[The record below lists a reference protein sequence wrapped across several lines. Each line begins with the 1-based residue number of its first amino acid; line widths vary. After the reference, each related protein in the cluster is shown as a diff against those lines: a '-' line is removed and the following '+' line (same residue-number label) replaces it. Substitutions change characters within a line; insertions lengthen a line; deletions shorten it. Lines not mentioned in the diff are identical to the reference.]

1 MVFTLLRDEK
11 KNKKRKEKES
21 VPMNKISRKGFLKIA
36 AAAAMSGVT
45 AGALAACNSA
55 SSSTASGAA
64 GQYIPGTYEGT
75 AEGISS
81 TVKVTMTFS
90 DSAVTDVV
98 VDTSGETASFGAA
111 AADELR
117 EQLLSA
123 GSAEIDGVSGSTIT
137 SDAVMKAAKSCYA
150 QAKGEAVVSSVQ
162 LPTGDAN
169 DWLGKEPDIDEA
181 AITETVDTDI
191 LIVGAGNGGMFAAAY
206 AAANGLN
213 FRVIEQNANV
223 QDTRHWYG
231 AVDSA
236 AAKEAGEPAT
246 DKAKLLSEISRY
258 ASGKCDQRVV
268 KTWINES
275 AAMHDFMRSI
285 LEDKYGWV
293 CDFTSGSEAAWPA
306 ENAEH
311 NTDYLYPVQEHNYMA
326 SESAS
331 GLPRNELLLQYIQEL
346 GYDVDFKT
354 SLAKLEKNSE
364 GRITGIIAQ
373 STEDDH
379 FIRYNANKG
388 VLLACGGFPGNPYMM
403 EQLDPLGTSVTT
415 ACSYSPAD
423 KGYGIRAAVW
433 AGANLDKEA
442 APMLFDRGVVAPGVD
457 GGYVDSDTAF
467 GGKAFPGKIRQYNP
481 GTQPFLKVN
490 RNGER
495 FANESCP
502 YNDIV
507 YAAAHQPGRVY
518 AQICDANILEDA
530 KRFHTIGC
538 SAQTRNG
545 GEKYI
550 QGKMDEAIE
559 AGALFKCNTLD
570 ELADK
575 MGFTGAAKDTFLAT
589 VERYN
594 ELYDKQNDEDFGK
607 PAYRLSAI
615 RTAPFYGCWLGA
627 SLLTTEQG
635 IAINEKGQ
643 ALDNNNQPMEGLY
656 ITGDMSGS
664 FFANNY
670 PCLMAGVAMG
680 RTLTFAMKA
689 VKQMAGLDNA

>member
-1 MVFTLLRDEK
+1 
-11 KNKKRKEKES
+11 
-21 VPMNKISRKGFLKIA
+21 MNKISRKGFIKIA

-45 AGALAACNSA
+45 AGALAACNAA
-55 SSSTASGAA
+55 SSSASTSGAA

-117 EQLLSA
+117 EQLLAA

-150 QAKGEAVVSSVQ
+150 QAKGETVVSSVQ
-162 LPTGDAN
+162 LPTGDEN

-231 AVDSA
+231 AIDSA
-236 AAKEAGEPAT
+236 AAKAAGEKPA
-246 DKAKLLSEISRY
+246 DRAKLLSEISRY

-311 NTDYLYPVQEHNYMA
+311 NTDYLFPVQEHNYMA
-326 SESAS
+326 SERES
-331 GLPRNELLLQYIQEL
+331 GLARNELLLQYIQEL

-354 SLAKLEKNSE
+354 SLAKLEKNSD

-379 FIRYNANKG
+379 FIRYNANQG

-433 AGANLDKEA
+433 TGANLDKEA
-442 APMLFDRGVVAPGVD
+442 APMLFDRGIVAPGVD
-457 GGYVDSDTAF
+457 AGYVDSDSAF

-559 AGALFKCNTLD
+559 AGALFKCDTLD

-575 MGFTGAAKDTFLAT
+575 MGFTGVAKDTFLAT

-643 ALDNNNQPMEGLY
+643 ALDTNNQPMEGLY

-680 RTLTFAMKA
+680 RTLTYAMKA
-689 VKQMAGLDNA
+689 VKQMAGLENA

>member
-1 MVFTLLRDEK
+1 
-11 KNKKRKEKES
+11 
-21 VPMNKISRKGFLKIA
+21 MNKISRKGFLKIA

-45 AGALAACNSA
+45 AGALAACNTA
-55 SSSTASGAA
+55 SSSTAAPAASGAA
-64 GQYIPGTYEGT
+64 GTYIPGTYEGT

-98 VDTSGETASFGAA
+98 VDTSGETASYGAA
-111 AADELR
+111 AADQLR
-117 EQLLSA
+117 EQLMAA

-150 QAKGEAVVSSVQ
+150 QAKGEATVTSVQ
-162 LPTGDAN
+162 LPTGDEN

-191 LIVGAGNGGMFAAAY
+191 LIVGAGNGGIFAAAY

-213 FRVIEQNANV
+213 FRVIEQNGNV

-231 AVDSA
+231 AIDSA
-236 AAKEAGEPAT
+236 AAKEAGEKPA
-246 DKAKLLSEISRY
+246 DRAKLLSEISRY

-285 LEDKYGWV
+285 LEDKYGWT
-293 CDFTSGSEAAWPA
+293 CDFTSGAEAAWPA

-311 NTDYLYPVQEHNYMA
+311 NTDYLFPVQEHNYMA

-331 GLPRNELLLQYIQEL
+331 GKPRNELLLDYIREL

-354 SLAKLEKNSE
+354 SLAKLEKDST

-442 APMLFDRGVVAPGVD
+442 APMLFDRGIVAPGVD
-457 GGYVDSDTAF
+457 GGYVASDSAF
-467 GGKAFPGKIRQYNP
+467 GGKAFPGPIRQYNP

-495 FANESCP
+495 FANESSP

-518 AQICDANILEDA
+518 AQICDANVLEDA

-538 SAQTRNG
+538 SAQTRNAG
-545 GEKYI
+545 AEYI
-550 QGKMDEAIE
+550 QKQMDNAEKE
-559 AGALFKCNTLD
+559 GVFFKADTID

-575 MGFTGAAKDTFLAT
+575 LGFTGEAKDTFLAT

-635 IAINEKGQ
+635 IAINDKGQ
-643 ALDNNNQPMEGLY
+643 ALDNDNKPMPGLY
-656 ITGDMSGS
+656 VTGDMSGS

-680 RTLTFAMKA
+680 RTLTYAIKA
-689 VKQMAGLDNA
+689 IKQMGGLE

>member
-1 MVFTLLRDEK
+1 
-11 KNKKRKEKES
+11 
-21 VPMNKISRKGFLKIA
+21 MNKISRKGFIKIA

-45 AGALAACNSA
+45 AGALAACNAASGSA
-55 SSSTASGAA
+55 SASTSGAA
-64 GQYIPGTYEGT
+64 GLYTPGTYEGT

-117 EQLLSA
+117 EQLMAA

-150 QAKGEAVVSSVQ
+150 QAKGETVVSSVQ
-162 LPTGDAN
+162 LPTGDEN

-559 AGALFKCNTLD
+559 AGALFKCDTLD

>member
-1 MVFTLLRDEK
+1 
-11 KNKKRKEKES
+11 
-21 VPMNKISRKGFLKIA
+21 MNKISRKGFLKIA
-36 AAAAMSGVT
+36 VAAAMSGVT

-169 DWLGKEPDIDEA
+169 DWLGKEPDIDET

-457 GGYVDSDTAF
+457 GGYVDSDSAF

-559 AGALFKCNTLD
+559 AGALFKCDTLD

>member
-1 MVFTLLRDEK
+1 
-11 KNKKRKEKES
+11 
-21 VPMNKISRKGFLKIA
+21 MNKISRKGFLKIA

-45 AGALAACNSA
+45 AGALAACNAAKDSA
-55 SSSTASGAA
+55 AASGAVSAPA
-64 GQYIPGTYEGT
+64 GSYIPGTYEGT

-98 VDTSGETASFGAA
+98 VDTSGETASYGAA
-111 AADELR
+111 AADQLK
-117 EQLLSA
+117 EQLLS
-123 GSAEIDGVSGSTIT
+123 SANGEIDGVSGSTIT
-137 SDAVMKAAKSCYA
+137 SDAVMKAAKSCFA
-150 QAKGEAVVSSVQ
+150 QAKGEANVSSVQ
-162 LPTGDAN
+162 LPTGDET

-181 AITETVDTDI
+181 AITETIDTDI
-191 LIVGAGNGGMFAAAY
+191 VIVGAGNGGMFAAAY

-213 FRVIEQNANV
+213 FRVIEQNSAV

-231 AVDSA
+231 AIDSA
-236 AAKEAGEPAT
+236 AAKEAGVPAT

-275 AAMHDFMRSI
+275 AAMHDFMRGI
-285 LEDKYGWV
+285 LEDQFGWT
-293 CDFTSGSEAAWPA
+293 CEFTSGAEAAWPA

-311 NTDYLYPVQEHNYMA
+311 NTDYLYPVQEHNYRQ
-326 SESAS
+326 SESES
-331 GLPRNELLLQYIQEL
+331 GLQRNEALQQYIEEL
-346 GYDVDFKT
+346 GYSIDFKT
-354 SLAKLEKNSE
+354 SLAKLEKDAD
-364 GRITGIIAQ
+364 GRVTGIIAQ

-379 FIRYNANKG
+379 FIRYNANDG

-415 ACSYSPAD
+415 ACSYSPSD

-442 APMLFDRGVVAPGVD
+442 APMLFDRGIVAPGVD
-457 GGYVDSDTAF
+457 AGYVESENSF
-467 GGKAFPGKIRQYNP
+467 GGKAFPGEIKQYNP

-495 FANESCP
+495 FANESSP

-518 AQICDANILEDA
+518 AQICDANILEDV

-538 SAQTRNG
+538 SAQTRNAG
-545 GEKYI
+545 AEYI
-550 QGKMDEAIE
+550 QKQMDSAEEKGCFFKADTIE
-559 AGALFKCNTLD
+559 

-575 MGFTGAAKDTFLAT
+575 LGFTGEAKDTFLAT
-589 VERYN
+589 VDRYN
-594 ELYDKQNDEDFGK
+594 ELYDQQNDEDFGK

-615 RTAPFYGCWLGA
+615 RKAPFYGCWLGA
-627 SLLTTEQG
+627 SLLCTEQG

-643 ALDNNNQPMEGLY
+643 ALDNDNKPMPGLY
-656 ITGDMSGS
+656 VTGDMSGS

-689 VKQMAGLDNA
+689 IKQMAGLEK

>member
-1 MVFTLLRDEK
+1 
-11 KNKKRKEKES
+11 
-21 VPMNKISRKGFLKIA
+21 MNKISRKGFLKIA

-169 DWLGKEPDIDEA
+169 DWLGKEPEIDEA

-231 AVDSA
+231 AIDSA
-236 AAKEAGEPAT
+236 AAKAAGEQPA
-246 DKAKLLSEISRY
+246 DRAKLLSEISRY

-311 NTDYLYPVQEHNYMA
+311 NTDYLFPVQEHNYMA
-326 SESAS
+326 SERES
-331 GLPRNELLLQYIQEL
+331 GLARNELLLQYIQEL

-354 SLAKLEKNSE
+354 SLAKLEKDE
-364 GRITGIIAQ
+364 TGRITGIIAQ

-442 APMLFDRGVVAPGVD
+442 APMLFDRGIVAPGVD
-457 GGYVDSDTAF
+457 AGYVDSDSAF
-467 GGKAFPGKIRQYNP
+467 GGKAFPGNIRQYNP

-495 FANESCP
+495 FANESSP

-559 AGALFKCNTLD
+559 AGALFKCDTLD

>member
-1 MVFTLLRDEK
+1 
-11 KNKKRKEKES
+11 
-21 VPMNKISRKGFLKIA
+21 MNKISRKGFIKIA

-45 AGALAACNSA
+45 AGALAACNAASGSA
-55 SSSTASGAA
+55 STSGAA

-117 EQLLSA
+117 EQLLAA

-162 LPTGDAN
+162 LPTGDEN
-169 DWLGKEPDIDEA
+169 DWLGKEPDIDET

-331 GLPRNELLLQYIQEL
+331 GTPRNELLLQYIQEL

-354 SLAKLEKNSE
+354 SLAKLEKNSD

-442 APMLFDRGVVAPGVD
+442 APMLFDRGIVAPGVD
-457 GGYVDSDTAF
+457 AGYVDSDSAF

-559 AGALFKCNTLD
+559 AGALFKCDTLD

-643 ALDNNNQPMEGLY
+643 ALDTNNQPMEGLY

-680 RTLTFAMKA
+680 RTLTYAMKA
-689 VKQMAGLDNA
+689 VKQMAGLENA

>member
-1 MVFTLLRDEK
+1 
-11 KNKKRKEKES
+11 
-21 VPMNKISRKGFLKIA
+21 MNKISRKGFLKIA

-45 AGALAACNSA
+45 AGALAACNAA
-55 SSSTASGAA
+55 SSSTAVPAASGAA
-64 GQYIPGTYEGT
+64 GTYIPGTYEGT

-98 VDTSGETASFGAA
+98 VDTSGETASYGAA
-111 AADELR
+111 AADQLR
-117 EQLLSA
+117 EQLMAA

-150 QAKGEAVVSSVQ
+150 QAKGEATVTSVQ
-162 LPTGDAN
+162 LPTGDEN

-191 LIVGAGNGGMFAAAY
+191 LIVGAGNGGIFAAAY

-213 FRVIEQNANV
+213 FRVIEQNGNV

-231 AVDSA
+231 AIDSA
-236 AAKEAGEPAT
+236 AAKEAGEKPA
-246 DKAKLLSEISRY
+246 DRAKLLSEISRY

-285 LEDKYGWV
+285 LEDKYGWT
-293 CDFTSGSEAAWPA
+293 CDFTSGAEAAWPA

-311 NTDYLYPVQEHNYMA
+311 NTDYLFPVQEHNYMA

-331 GLPRNELLLQYIQEL
+331 GKPRNELLLQYIQEL

-354 SLAKLEKNSE
+354 SLAKLEKDST

-442 APMLFDRGVVAPGVD
+442 APMLFDRGIVAPGVD
-457 GGYVDSDTAF
+457 GGYVASDSAF
-467 GGKAFPGKIRQYNP
+467 GGKAFPGPIRQYNP

-495 FANESCP
+495 FANESSP

-538 SAQTRNG
+538 SAQTRNAG
-545 GEKYI
+545 AEYI
-550 QGKMDEAIE
+550 QKQMDNAEKEGVFFKADTIE
-559 AGALFKCNTLD
+559 

-575 MGFTGAAKDTFLAT
+575 LGFTGEAKDTFLAT

-627 SLLTTEQG
+627 SLLCTEQG
-635 IAINEKGQ
+635 IAINDKGQ
-643 ALDNNNQPMEGLY
+643 ALDNDNKPMPGLY
-656 ITGDMSGS
+656 VTGDMSGS

-680 RTLTFAMKA
+680 RTLTYAIKA
-689 VKQMAGLDNA
+689 IKQMGGLE

>member
-1 MVFTLLRDEK
+1 
-11 KNKKRKEKES
+11 
-21 VPMNKISRKGFLKIA
+21 MNKISRKGFLKIA

-45 AGALAACNSA
+45 AGALAACNAA
-55 SSSTASGAA
+55 SSSTAAPAASGAA
-64 GQYIPGTYEGT
+64 GTYIPGTYEGT

-98 VDTSGETASFGAA
+98 VDTSGETASIGAA
-111 AADELR
+111 AADQLR
-117 EQLLSA
+117 EQLMAA

-150 QAKGEAVVSSVQ
+150 QAKGEAAVTSVQ
-162 LPTGDAN
+162 LPTGDEN

-191 LIVGAGNGGMFAAAY
+191 LIVGAGNGGIFAAAY

-213 FRVIEQNANV
+213 FRVIEQNGNV

-231 AVDSA
+231 AIDSA
-236 AAKEAGEPAT
+236 AAKEAGEKPA
-246 DKAKLLSEISRY
+246 DRAKLLSEISRY

-285 LEDKYGWV
+285 LEDKYGWT
-293 CDFTSGSEAAWPA
+293 CDFTSGAEAAWPA

-311 NTDYLYPVQEHNYMA
+311 NTDYLFPVQEHNYMA

-331 GLPRNELLLQYIQEL
+331 GKPRNELLLDYIREL

-354 SLAKLEKNSE
+354 SLAKLEKDST

-442 APMLFDRGVVAPGVD
+442 APMLFDRGIVAPGVD
-457 GGYVDSDTAF
+457 GGYVASDSAF
-467 GGKAFPGKIRQYNP
+467 GGKAFPGPIRQYNP

-495 FANESCP
+495 FANESSP

-518 AQICDANILEDA
+518 AQICDANVLEDA

-545 GEKYI
+545 GEKYF
-550 QGKMDEAIE
+550 QGKVDEAVAAGTLFVCDTIE
-559 AGALFKCNTLD
+559 

-575 MGFTGAAKDTFLAT
+575 LGFTGEAKDTFLAT

-627 SLLTTEQG
+627 SLLTPEQG
-635 IAINEKGQ
+635 IAINDKGQ
-643 ALDNNNQPMEGLY
+643 ALDNDNKPMPGLY
-656 ITGDMSGS
+656 VTGDMSGS

-680 RTLTFAMKA
+680 RTLTYAIKA
-689 VKQMAGLDNA
+689 IKQMGGLE

>member
-1 MVFTLLRDEK
+1 MVFTLLHD
-11 KNKKRKEKES
+11 KKRKEKES
-21 VPMNKISRKGFLKIA
+21 IPMNKISRKGFLKIA

-117 EQLLSA
+117 EQLLAA

-162 LPTGDAN
+162 LPTGDEN

-559 AGALFKCNTLD
+559 AGALFKCDTLD

>member
-1 MVFTLLRDEK
+1 
-11 KNKKRKEKES
+11 
-21 VPMNKISRKGFLKIA
+21 MNKISRKGFLKIA

-45 AGALAACNSA
+45 AGALAACKGGAA
-55 SSSTASGAA
+55 SSGAA
-64 GQYIPGTYEGT
+64 SAAPGSYIPGTYEGT

-98 VDTSGETASFGAA
+98 VDTSGETASYGAA
-111 AADELR
+111 AADQLKQ
-117 EQLLSA
+117 QLLASA
-123 GSAEIDGVSGSTIT
+123 NGEIDGVSGSTIT
-137 SDAVMKAAKSCYA
+137 SDAVMKAAKSCFA
-150 QAKGEAVVSSVQ
+150 QAKGEATISSVQ
-162 LPTGDAN
+162 LPTGDET

-181 AITETVDTDI
+181 SITETIDTDI
-191 LIVGAGNGGMFAAAY
+191 VIVGAGNGGMFAAAY

-213 FRVIEQNANV
+213 FRVVEQNSAV

-231 AVDSA
+231 AIDSSA
-236 AAKEAGEPAT
+236 AKDAGAPAT

-285 LEDKYGWV
+285 LEDKYGWE
-293 CDFTSGSEAAWPA
+293 CEFTAGDEAKWPD
-306 ENAEH
+306 ENGEH
-311 NTDYLYPVQEHNYMA
+311 NTDYLFPVQEHNYMA
-326 SESAS
+326 SESKS
-331 GLPRNELLLQYIQEL
+331 GTPRNVLLQQYIEEL
-346 GYDVDFKT
+346 GYTVEFKT
-354 SLAKLEKNSE
+354 SLAKLEKDAD

-373 STEDDH
+373 STEDGH
-379 FIRYNANKG
+379 FIRYNANDG

-403 EQLDPLGTSVTT
+403 EQLDPLGASVTT
-415 ACSYSPAD
+415 ACSYSPSD

-442 APMLFDRGVVAPGVD
+442 APMLFDRGIVAPGVD
-457 GGYVDSDTAF
+457 GGYVESESAF
-467 GGKAFPGKIRQYNP
+467 GGKAFPGTIRQYNP

-545 GEKYI
+545 GEAYL

-559 AGALFKCNTLD
+559 AGALFKCDTIE

-575 MGFTGAAKDTFLAT
+575 LGFTGEAKDTFLAT
-589 VERYN
+589 IDRYN
-594 ELYDKQNDEDFGK
+594 ELYDNQNDADFGK

-615 RTAPFYGCWLGA
+615 RQAPFYGCWLGA
-627 SLLTTEQG
+627 SLLCTEQG

-643 ALDNNNQPMEGLY
+643 ALDNDNKPMPGLY
-656 ITGDMSGS
+656 VTGDMSGS

-689 VKQMAGLDNA
+689 IKQMAGLEK

>member
-1 MVFTLLRDEK
+1 
-11 KNKKRKEKES
+11 
-21 VPMNKISRKGFLKIA
+21 MNKISRKGFLKIA

-45 AGALAACNSA
+45 AGALAACNAAKDSA
-55 SSSTASGAA
+55 AASGAVSAPA
-64 GQYIPGTYEGT
+64 GSYIPGTYEGT

-98 VDTSGETASFGAA
+98 VDTSGETASYGAA
-111 AADELR
+111 AADQLK
-117 EQLLSA
+117 EQLLS
-123 GSAEIDGVSGSTIT
+123 SANGEIDGVSGSTIT
-137 SDAVMKAAKSCYA
+137 SDAVMKAAKSCFA
-150 QAKGEAVVSSVQ
+150 QAKGEATVSSVQ
-162 LPTGDAN
+162 LPTGDET

-181 AITETVDTDI
+181 AITETIDTDI
-191 LIVGAGNGGMFAAAY
+191 VIVGAGNGGMFAAAY

-213 FRVIEQNANV
+213 FRVIEQNSAV

-231 AVDSA
+231 AIDSA
-236 AAKEAGEPAT
+236 AAKEAGVPAT

-275 AAMHDFMRSI
+275 AAMHDFMRGI
-285 LEDKYGWV
+285 LEDQFGWT
-293 CDFTSGSEAAWPA
+293 CEFTSGAEAAWPA

-311 NTDYLYPVQEHNYMA
+311 NTDYLYPVQEHNYRQ
-326 SESAS
+326 SESES
-331 GLPRNELLLQYIQEL
+331 GLQRNEALQQYIEEL
-346 GYDVDFKT
+346 GYSIDFKT
-354 SLAKLEKNSE
+354 SLAKLEKDAD
-364 GRITGIIAQ
+364 GRVTGIIAQ

-415 ACSYSPAD
+415 ACSYSPSD

-442 APMLFDRGVVAPGVD
+442 APMLFDRGIVAPGVD
-457 GGYVDSDTAF
+457 AGYVESENAF
-467 GGKAFPGKIRQYNP
+467 GGKAFPGEIKQYNP

-495 FANESCP
+495 FANESSP

-518 AQICDANILEDA
+518 AQICDANILEDV

-538 SAQTRNG
+538 SAQTRNAG
-545 GEKYI
+545 AEYI
-550 QGKMDEAIE
+550 QKQMDSAEEKGCFFKADTIE
-559 AGALFKCNTLD
+559 

-575 MGFTGAAKDTFLAT
+575 LGFTGEAKDTFLAT
-589 VERYN
+589 VDRYN
-594 ELYDKQNDEDFGK
+594 ELYDQQNDEDFGK

-615 RTAPFYGCWLGA
+615 RKAPFYGCWLGA
-627 SLLTTEQG
+627 SLLCTEQG

-643 ALDNNNQPMEGLY
+643 ALDNDNKPMPGLY
-656 ITGDMSGS
+656 VTGDMSGS

-689 VKQMAGLDNA
+689 IKQMAGLEK

>member
-1 MVFTLLRDEK
+1 
-11 KNKKRKEKES
+11 
-21 VPMNKISRKGFLKIA
+21 MNKISRKGFLKIA

-45 AGALAACNSA
+45 AGALAACNAA
-55 SSSTASGAA
+55 SSSTAAPAASGAA
-64 GQYIPGTYEGT
+64 GTYIPGTYEGT

-98 VDTSGETASFGAA
+98 VDTSGETASYGAA
-111 AADELR
+111 AADQLR
-117 EQLLSA
+117 EQLMAA

-150 QAKGEAVVSSVQ
+150 QAKGEATVTSVQ
-162 LPTGDAN
+162 LPTGDEN

-191 LIVGAGNGGMFAAAY
+191 LIVGAGNGGIFAAAY

-213 FRVIEQNANV
+213 FRVIEQNGNV

-231 AVDSA
+231 AIDSA
-236 AAKEAGEPAT
+236 AAKEAGEKPA
-246 DKAKLLSEISRY
+246 DRAKLLSEISRY

-285 LEDKYGWV
+285 LEDKYGWT
-293 CDFTSGSEAAWPA
+293 CDFTSGAEAAWPA

-311 NTDYLYPVQEHNYMA
+311 NTDYLFPVQEHNYMA

-331 GLPRNELLLQYIQEL
+331 GKPRNELLLQYIQEL

-354 SLAKLEKNSE
+354 SLAKLEKDST

-415 ACSYSPAD
+415 ACSYSPSD

-442 APMLFDRGVVAPGVD
+442 APMLFDRGIVAPGVD
-457 GGYVDSDTAF
+457 GGYVASDSAF
-467 GGKAFPGKIRQYNP
+467 GGKAFPGPIRQYNP

-495 FANESCP
+495 FANESSP

-518 AQICDANILEDA
+518 AQICDANVLEDA

-545 GEKYI
+545 GEKYF
-550 QGKMDEAIE
+550 QGKVDEAVAAGTLFVCDTIE
-559 AGALFKCNTLD
+559 

-575 MGFTGAAKDTFLAT
+575 LGFTGEAKDTFLAT

-627 SLLTTEQG
+627 SLLCTEQG
-635 IAINEKGQ
+635 IAINDKGQ
-643 ALDNNNQPMEGLY
+643 ALDNDNKPMPGLY
-656 ITGDMSGS
+656 VTGDMSGS

-680 RTLTFAMKA
+680 RTLTYAIKA
-689 VKQMAGLDNA
+689 IKQMGGLE

>member
-1 MVFTLLRDEK
+1 
-11 KNKKRKEKES
+11 
-21 VPMNKISRKGFLKIA
+21 MNKISRKGFLKIA

-45 AGALAACNSA
+45 AGALAACNAA
-55 SSSTASGAA
+55 SSSTAASAGAA
-64 GQYIPGTYEGT
+64 GSYTPGTYTGT

-98 VDTSGETASFGAA
+98 VDTSGETASYGAA
-111 AADELR
+111 AAEELKN
-117 EQLLSA
+117 QLLNA
-123 GSAEIDGVSGSTIT
+123 GSDEIDGVSGSTIT
-137 SDAVMKAAKSCYA
+137 SDAVKKAAKSCFA
-150 QAKGEAVVSSVQ
+150 QAKGEATVTSVQ
-162 LPTGDAN
+162 LPTGDET

-354 SLAKLEKNSE
+354 SLAKLEKNSD

-415 ACSYSPAD
+415 ACSYSPSD
-423 KGYGIRAAVW
+423 KGYGIRAAMW

-442 APMLFDRGVVAPGVD
+442 APMLFDRGIVAPGVD

-467 GGKAFPGKIRQYNP
+467 GGKAFPGTIRQYNP

-495 FANESCP
+495 FANESSP

-559 AGALFKCNTLD
+559 AGALFKCDTLD

-643 ALDNNNQPMEGLY
+643 ALDNDNKPMPGLY

-689 VKQMAGLDNA
+689 VKQMAGLE

>member
-1 MVFTLLRDEK
+1 MVFTLLHD
-11 KNKKRKEKES
+11 KKRKEKES
-21 VPMNKISRKGFLKIA
+21 IPMNKISRKGFLKIA

-45 AGALAACNSA
+45 AGALAACNAASGSA
-55 SSSTASGAA
+55 SASTSGAA

-117 EQLLSA
+117 EQLMAA

-150 QAKGEAVVSSVQ
+150 QAKGETVVSSVQ
-162 LPTGDAN
+162 LPTGDEN

-354 SLAKLEKNSE
+354 SLAKLEKNSD

-559 AGALFKCNTLD
+559 AGALFKCDTLD

-689 VKQMAGLDNA
+689 IKQMAGLENA

>member
-1 MVFTLLRDEK
+1 
-11 KNKKRKEKES
+11 
-21 VPMNKISRKGFLKIA
+21 MNKISRKGFIKIA

-45 AGALAACNSA
+45 AGALAACNAASGSA
-55 SSSTASGAA
+55 SASTSGAA

-117 EQLLSA
+117 EQLLAA

-162 LPTGDAN
+162 LPTGDEN

-246 DKAKLLSEISRY
+246 DKAKLLSELSRY

-559 AGALFKCNTLD
+559 AGALFKCDTLD

>member
-1 MVFTLLRDEK
+1 
-11 KNKKRKEKES
+11 
-21 VPMNKISRKGFLKIA
+21 MNKISRKGFLKIA

-162 LPTGDAN
+162 LPTGDEN

-354 SLAKLEKNSE
+354 SLAKLEKNSD

-457 GGYVDSDTAF
+457 GGYVDSDSAF

-559 AGALFKCNTLD
+559 AGALFKCDTLD

>member
-1 MVFTLLRDEK
+1 
-11 KNKKRKEKES
+11 
-21 VPMNKISRKGFLKIA
+21 MNKISRKGFIKIA

-45 AGALAACNSA
+45 AGALAACNAASGSA
-55 SSSTASGAA
+55 SASTSGAA

-117 EQLLSA
+117 EQLLAA

-162 LPTGDAN
+162 LPTGDEN

-331 GLPRNELLLQYIQEL
+331 GTPRNELLLQYIQEL

-354 SLAKLEKNSE
+354 SLAKLEKNSD

-379 FIRYNANKG
+379 FIRYNANQG

-442 APMLFDRGVVAPGVD
+442 APMLFDRGIVAPGVD
-457 GGYVDSDTAF
+457 AGYVDSDSAF

-559 AGALFKCNTLD
+559 AGALFKCDTLD

-643 ALDNNNQPMEGLY
+643 ALDTNNQPMEGLY

-689 VKQMAGLDNA
+689 IKQMAGLENA

>member
-1 MVFTLLRDEK
+1 
-11 KNKKRKEKES
+11 
-21 VPMNKISRKGFLKIA
+21 MNKISRKGFLKIA

-117 EQLLSA
+117 EQLLAA

-293 CDFTSGSEAAWPA
+293 CDFTSGSEAAWPT

-311 NTDYLYPVQEHNYMA
+311 NTDYLFPVQEHNYMA

-331 GLPRNELLLQYIQEL
+331 GLARNELLLQYIQEL

-559 AGALFKCNTLD
+559 AGALFKCDTLD

>member
-1 MVFTLLRDEK
+1 
-11 KNKKRKEKES
+11 
-21 VPMNKISRKGFLKIA
+21 MNKISRKGFLKIA

-45 AGALAACNSA
+45 AGALAACNAA
-55 SSSTASGAA
+55 SSSTAAPAASGAA
-64 GQYIPGTYEGT
+64 GTYIPGTYEGT

-98 VDTSGETASFGAA
+98 VDTSGETASIGAA
-111 AADELR
+111 AADQLR
-117 EQLLSA
+117 EQLMAA

-150 QAKGEAVVSSVQ
+150 QAKGEATVTSVQ
-162 LPTGDAN
+162 LPTGDEN
-169 DWLGKEPDIDEA
+169 GWLGKEPDIDEA

-191 LIVGAGNGGMFAAAY
+191 LIVGAGNGGIFAAAY

-213 FRVIEQNANV
+213 FRVIEQNGNV

-231 AVDSA
+231 AIDSA
-236 AAKEAGEPAT
+236 AAKEAGEKPA
-246 DKAKLLSEISRY
+246 DRAKLLSEISRY

-285 LEDKYGWV
+285 LEDKYGWT
-293 CDFTSGSEAAWPA
+293 CDFTSGAEAAWPA

-311 NTDYLYPVQEHNYMA
+311 NTDYLFPVQEHNYMA

-331 GLPRNELLLQYIQEL
+331 GKPRNELLLDYIREL

-354 SLAKLEKNSE
+354 SLAKLEKDST

-433 AGANLDKEA
+433 AGANFDKEA
-442 APMLFDRGVVAPGVD
+442 APMLFDRGIVAPGVD
-457 GGYVDSDTAF
+457 GGYVASDSAF
-467 GGKAFPGKIRQYNP
+467 GGKAFPGPIRQYNP

-495 FANESCP
+495 FANESSP

-518 AQICDANILEDA
+518 AQICDANVLEDA

-545 GEKYI
+545 GEKYF
-550 QGKMDEAIE
+550 QGKVDEAVAAGTLFVCDTIE
-559 AGALFKCNTLD
+559 

-575 MGFTGAAKDTFLAT
+575 LGFTGEAKDTFLAT

-635 IAINEKGQ
+635 IAINDKGQ
-643 ALDNNNQPMEGLY
+643 ALDTNNQPMEGLY

-680 RTLTFAMKA
+680 RTLTYAIKA
-689 VKQMAGLDNA
+689 IKQMGGLE

>member
-117 EQLLSA
+117 EQLLAA

-169 DWLGKEPDIDEA
+169 DWLGKEPDIDET
-181 AITETVDTDI
+181 AITEPVDTDI

-231 AVDSA
+231 AIDSA
-236 AAKEAGEPAT
+236 AAKEAGEKPA
-246 DKAKLLSEISRY
+246 DRAKLLSEISRY

-293 CDFTSGSEAAWPA
+293 CDFTSGSEAAWPT

-311 NTDYLYPVQEHNYMA
+311 NTDYLFPVQEHNYMA

-331 GLPRNELLLQYIQEL
+331 GLARNELLLQYIQEL

-559 AGALFKCNTLD
+559 AGALFKCDTLD

-594 ELYDKQNDEDFGK
+594 VLYDKQNDEDFGK

>member
-1 MVFTLLRDEK
+1 MVFTLLHD
-11 KNKKRKEKES
+11 KKRKEKES
-21 VPMNKISRKGFLKIA
+21 IPMNKISRKGFLKIA
-36 AAAAMSGVT
+36 AATAMSGVT

-354 SLAKLEKNSE
+354 SLTKLEKNSE

-457 GGYVDSDTAF
+457 GGYVDSDSAF

-559 AGALFKCNTLD
+559 AGALFKCDTLD

>member
-1 MVFTLLRDEK
+1 
-11 KNKKRKEKES
+11 
-21 VPMNKISRKGFLKIA
+21 MNKISRKGFLKIA

-117 EQLLSA
+117 EQLMAA

-275 AAMHDFMRSI
+275 AAIHDFMRSI

-559 AGALFKCNTLD
+559 AGALFKCDTLD

>member
-1 MVFTLLRDEK
+1 
-11 KNKKRKEKES
+11 
-21 VPMNKISRKGFLKIA
+21 MNKISRKGFIKIA

-45 AGALAACNSA
+45 AGALAACNAASGSA
-55 SSSTASGAA
+55 SASTSGAA

-90 DSAVTDVV
+90 DSTVTDVV

-117 EQLLSA
+117 EQLLAA

-150 QAKGEAVVSSVQ
+150 QAKGETVVSSVQ
-162 LPTGDAN
+162 LPTGDEN

-236 AAKEAGEPAT
+236 AAKDAGEPAT

-331 GLPRNELLLQYIQEL
+331 GTPRNELLLQYIQEL

-354 SLAKLEKNSE
+354 SLAKLEKNSD

-379 FIRYNANKG
+379 FIRYNANQG

-442 APMLFDRGVVAPGVD
+442 APMLFDRGIVAPGVD
-457 GGYVDSDTAF
+457 AGYVDSDSAF

-559 AGALFKCNTLD
+559 AGALFKCDTLD

-643 ALDNNNQPMEGLY
+643 ALDTNNQPMEGLY

-689 VKQMAGLDNA
+689 IKQMAGLENA

>member
-1 MVFTLLRDEK
+1 
-11 KNKKRKEKES
+11 
-21 VPMNKISRKGFLKIA
+21 MNKISRKGFLKIA

-45 AGALAACNSA
+45 AGALAACNAAKDSA
-55 SSSTASGAA
+55 AVSSAVSAPA
-64 GQYIPGTYEGT
+64 GSYIPGTYEGT

-98 VDTSGETASFGAA
+98 VDTSGETASYGAA
-111 AADELR
+111 AADQLK
-117 EQLLSA
+117 EQLLS
-123 GSAEIDGVSGSTIT
+123 SANGEIDGVSGSTIT
-137 SDAVMKAAKSCYA
+137 SDAVMKAAKSCFA
-150 QAKGEAVVSSVQ
+150 QAKGEANVSSVQ
-162 LPTGDAN
+162 LPTGDET

-181 AITETVDTDI
+181 AITETIDTDI
-191 LIVGAGNGGMFAAAY
+191 VIVGAGNGGMFAAAY

-213 FRVIEQNANV
+213 FRVIEQNSAV

-231 AVDSA
+231 AIDSA
-236 AAKEAGEPAT
+236 AAKEAGVPAT

-275 AAMHDFMRSI
+275 AAMHDFMRGI
-285 LEDKYGWV
+285 LEDQFGWT
-293 CDFTSGSEAAWPA
+293 CEFTSGAEAAWPA

-311 NTDYLYPVQEHNYMA
+311 NTDYLYPVQEHNYRQ
-326 SESAS
+326 SESES
-331 GLPRNELLLQYIQEL
+331 GLQRNEALQQYIEEL
-346 GYDVDFKT
+346 GYSIDFKT
-354 SLAKLEKNSE
+354 SLAKLEKDAD
-364 GRITGIIAQ
+364 GRVTGIIAQ

-379 FIRYNANKG
+379 FIRYNANDG

-415 ACSYSPAD
+415 ACSYSPSD

-442 APMLFDRGVVAPGVD
+442 APMLFDRGIVAPGVD
-457 GGYVDSDTAF
+457 AGYVESENSF
-467 GGKAFPGKIRQYNP
+467 GGKAFPGEIKQYNP

-495 FANESCP
+495 FANESSP

-518 AQICDANILEDA
+518 AQICDANILEDV

-538 SAQTRNG
+538 SAQTRNAG
-545 GEKYI
+545 AEYI
-550 QGKMDEAIE
+550 QKQMDNAEEKGCFFKADTIE
-559 AGALFKCNTLD
+559 

-575 MGFTGAAKDTFLAT
+575 LGFTGEAKDTFLAT
-589 VERYN
+589 VDRYN
-594 ELYDKQNDEDFGK
+594 ELYDQQNDEDFGK

-615 RTAPFYGCWLGA
+615 RKAPFYGCWLGA
-627 SLLTTEQG
+627 SLLCTEQG

-643 ALDNNNQPMEGLY
+643 ALDNDNKPTPGLY
-656 ITGDMSGS
+656 VTGDMSGS

-689 VKQMAGLDNA
+689 IKQMAGLEK

>member
-1 MVFTLLRDEK
+1 
-11 KNKKRKEKES
+11 
-21 VPMNKISRKGFLKIA
+21 MNKISRKGFIKIA

-45 AGALAACNSA
+45 AGALAACNAASGSTSA
-55 SSSTASGAA
+55 STSGAA

-117 EQLLSA
+117 EQLLAA

-150 QAKGEAVVSSVQ
+150 QAKGEAVVASVQ
-162 LPTGDAN
+162 LPPGDEN
-169 DWLGKEPDIDEA
+169 DWLGKEPDIDET

-326 SESAS
+326 SERES
-331 GLPRNELLLQYIQEL
+331 GLARNELLLQYIQEL

-354 SLAKLEKNSE
+354 SLAKLEKNSD

-379 FIRYNANKG
+379 FIRYNANQG

-442 APMLFDRGVVAPGVD
+442 APMLFDRGIVAPGVD
-457 GGYVDSDTAF
+457 AGYVDSDSAF

-559 AGALFKCNTLD
+559 AGALFKCDTLD

-643 ALDNNNQPMEGLY
+643 ALDTNNQPMEGLY

-680 RTLTFAMKA
+680 RTLTYAMKA
-689 VKQMAGLDNA
+689 VKQMAGLENA